1 MNKKQKALLEERI
14 KEIKNKRTGL
24 VISNVFLW
32 LGFIFLIWTIIFPI
46 IAIILIVNNY
56 KVGNDLRQEQ
66 SRIEFELEGD

>member
-14 KEIKNKRTGL
+14 IEIKNKRTSL
-24 VISNVFLW
+24 MISNIFLW

-46 IAIILIVNNY
+46 IAIILIVSNY